1 MVPSGE
7 GYIELD
13 VKTEDGYKLMVQ
25 IGTNKAEEIE
35 EPYRNKVKINYKV
48 SEPTYVYLFLAQ
60 KAAGT
65 RVGKRDKHH
74 GKIYSIKVSPLKSSK
89 NPLAGISGFPDSL
102 TPEVEIDAIP
112 PTSIREVKVD
122 TTQESAENK
131 DWYDLQGRRIEK
143 PTKAGIYIQNR
154 KKVVIK

>member
-1 MVPSGE
+1 MKQ
-7 GYIELD
+7 LD
-13 VKTEDGYKLMVQ
+13 K
-25 IGTNKAEEIE
+25 
-35 EPYRNKVKINYKV
+35 
-48 SEPTYVYLFLAQ
+48 SEMNALF
-60 KAAGT
+60 GGI
-65 RVGKRDKHH
+65 GKRQKTF
-74 GKIYSIKVSPLKSSK
+74 GKVYSIKVSPLKSSK